1 MKQRTLLRTGVTLLG
16 AGLLAVS
23 LSGCVVVPLPHA
35 RARGGVVVVEPGY
48 GNGPPHYYRDRY
60 DRRDD
65 RRYDRRDGR
74 Y

>member
-1 MKQRTLLRTGVTLLG
+1 MKPQTLLRTGAALLG

-23 LSGCVVVPLPHA
+23 LSACVVVPVPHA

-48 GNGPPHYYRDRY
+48 GGGHYRDRY
-60 DRRDD
+60 DRHDRRDD

>member
-1 MKQRTLLRTGVTLLG
+1 MKQRTLLRTGAALLG

-23 LSGCVVVPLPHA
+23 LSGCVVVPVPHA
-35 RARGGVVVVEPGY
+35 RSRGVVVVEPGY
-48 GNGPPHYYRDRY
+48 GGGPYYRDRY
-60 DRRDD
+60 D